1 MLFNRSITVQ
11 FTIVFLLALLLVV
24 GSFFLVL
31 DSVYRNELKSQAE
44 TVADNVD
51 AFGSWV
57 SQYGRVWVR
66 DDNKSFLGQVTLVS
80 APDASA
86 AEAAPPA
93 DVWHFYSKNPAL
105 AQREFSEVVE
115 KSNSPAK
122 FRVTSHNYMNPVNK
136 PDPFEARALD
146 RIRANHLPEYY
157 EMTPDS
163 FRFARTL
170 YVKASCLPCHASAE
184 NAPADVK
191 TRYGTERGFGFK
203 EGEVAGIISV
213 RLPARSFWNVTTA
226 VVGPLQ
232 LALLASAFVIAVL
245 FIQFAVVRPI
255 KRVTLAAERISVG
268 QQADLGV
275 AGLKRTS
282 SNEIHQL
289 VLATE
294 RLRASLALAMQRL
307 VRKQPPAA
315 PPGAPPAQPGAAT
328 RGPTE

>member
-1 MLFNRSITVQ
+1 MIFNRSITTQ
-11 FTIVFLLALLLVV
+11 FTVVFVVALLLVV

-31 DSVYRNELKSQAE
+31 DSVYRTELKSQAE

-66 DDNKSFLGQVTLVS
+66 DNDKSFLGQVTLVS
-80 APDASA
+80 APDGADTSA
-86 AEAAPPA
+86 PAPA

-136 PDPFEARALD
+136 PDAFEVRALD
-146 RIRANHLPEYY
+146 RIRANHLGEYY
-157 EMTPDS
+157 EATPDN

-191 TRYGTERGFGFK
+191 TRYGTERGFGFR

-213 RLPARSFWNVTTA
+213 RLPARSFWKVTTD

-232 LALLASAFVIAVL
+232 IALLVSAFVIAVL

-255 KRVTLAAERISVG
+255 KRVTRAAERISVG
-268 QQADLGV
+268 QQADLGA
-275 AGLKRTS
+275 AGLSRTS
-282 SNEIHQL
+282 GNEMHQL
-289 VLATE
+289 ILATE
-294 RLRASLALAMQRL
+294 RLRASLGLAMQRL
-307 VRKQPPAA
+307 IRKQPPPA
-315 PPGAPPAQPGAAT
+315 PGGASKGS
-328 RGPTE
+328 TE